1 VVQGVDLDSAQV
13 CGVKRNA
20 SALAGLVTGLPLTM
34 ERALGMLV

>member
-13 CGVKRNA
+13 CGRKRNA

-34 ERALGMLV
+34 KRALGMLV